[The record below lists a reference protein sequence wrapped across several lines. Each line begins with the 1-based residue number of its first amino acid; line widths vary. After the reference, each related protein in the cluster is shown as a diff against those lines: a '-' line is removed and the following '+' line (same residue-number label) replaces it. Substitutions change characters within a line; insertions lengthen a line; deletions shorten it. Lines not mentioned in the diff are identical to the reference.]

1 LILVLDRSD
10 SDEQSSPM
18 NSYPRSIASA
28 RRDIAVE
35 ILEFEGAQRVQNR
48 DARGYYFMV
57 RLEPKGPESR
67 VAVVFSGTVLVVK
80 PEAFGL
86 PDFGDRDTTFQVFA
100 EAAIGDYLDDQG
112 LPEFAGRGTPPVYI
126 DCFSPHF
133 QLWKDR
139 VPATDAAVEEYLWA
153 HVFHA
158 WKFDHM
164 SWRLGPADLLRL
176 NVTLENALKIVAL
189 RDGVDWTSSD
199 VSSYGVTLTP
209 SASFLRTRAD
219 TAKVSPPPITP
230 VVETPVEASEM
241 PPATYVYVDES
252 RIAELRA
259 LESPKFDLRKVLAIC
274 EELNFCYRSQCYH
287 AVAALTRALI
297 DHVPPV
303 FGCRTFGEIAN
314 NYAGSRS
321 FKDCARRLEDSARKV
336 ADSHLHTQIRKS
348 EVLPN
353 RVQVDYSNDIDVLLG
368 ELVRILQPQGGLPE
382 KGDAP
387 IATG

>member
-1 LILVLDRSD
+1 VTKYPTVL
-10 SDEQSSPM
+10 
-18 NSYPRSIASA
+18 ASA
-28 RRDIAVE
+28 RRDIALE
-35 ILEFEGAQRVQNR
+35 LIEFEGAERVQNR

-67 VAVVFSGTVLVVK
+67 VAVVFSGTVLAVK
-80 PEAFGL
+80 PDAFGL
-86 PDFGDRDTTFQVFA
+86 PEFGDRDTTFRIFA

-112 LPEFAGRGTPPVYI
+112 LPEFAGRGTLPVYI

-133 QLWKDR
+133 QIWKDR
-139 VPATDAAVEEYLWA
+139 IPATDAVVEEYLRA

-158 WKFDHM
+158 WKFDRK

-189 RDGVDWTSSD
+189 RDGAEWTSTALSSD
-199 VSSYGVTLTP
+199 GATLTP
-209 SASFLRTRAD
+209 KNTFIRDRTDA
-219 TAKVSPPPITP
+219 AKVTTAPIAHM
-230 VVETPVEASEM
+230 VETHVDDKEM

-259 LESPKFDLRKVLAIC
+259 LESPRFDLRKVLALC
-274 EELNFCYRSQCYH
+274 EELNLCYRSQCYH

-303 FGCRTFGEIAN
+303 FNCKAFAEIAN

-321 FKDCARRLEDSARKV
+321 FKDCARRLEDSGRKI

-348 EVLPN
+348 EVLPT
-353 RVQVDYSNDIDVLLG
+353 RVQVDFSNDIDVLLG
-368 ELVRILQPQGGLPE
+368 EIVRILQPQGGSRGNPV
-382 KGDAP
+382 GT